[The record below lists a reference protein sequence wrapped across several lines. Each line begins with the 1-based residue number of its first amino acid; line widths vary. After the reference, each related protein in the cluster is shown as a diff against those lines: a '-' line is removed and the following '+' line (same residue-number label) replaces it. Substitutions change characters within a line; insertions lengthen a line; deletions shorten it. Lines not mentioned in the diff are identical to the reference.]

1 MFRQQWAAWPSL
13 QGQML
18 KQELMTYAQGQNQP
32 LCVTTLLAQGN
43 YRCGLVP
50 VLAFSVTVRSMVPW
64 QLTSI
69 QAA

>member
-1 MFRQQWAAWPSL
+1 
-13 QGQML
+13 ML